1 VTKPSPE
8 RDFLKT
14 LRGAHS
20 MEDLYRLAAE
30 AGILDRDGGD
40 VVIHGKTDTVG
51 KRRLRGAIQTMR
63 RQEAARALGQTRWFL
78 EGTPER
84 PRRVI
89 FVSLAG
95 SHREVELR
103 LEQAVDLLAQ
113 LDGEADIVLTDPPW
127 ALGIGT
133 GARTD
138 TCHRAYERGEARNDL
153 VVPGYQDVAPEDY
166 PEFTREWVCYAANA
180 IRPGGYL
187 AVVTGPQQAARVQVA
202 AEDEGLTFVN
212 QIIAEK
218 YFAMRTTSRH
228 AQAHWT
234 ITVMCRGPLQ
244 SRLRYFNPPDDMV
257 GRSGGLYPRD
267 VWPARLVGRA
277 DARPGAVR
285 YPTTLPAPMIDRVL
299 DAYVAAPTADEA
311 PLLVEP
317 FNGGGTIT
325 VRAALRG
332 LRVLASDV
340 NPGSLA
346 FTSNRLAEA
355 LTGAHS

>member
-1 VTKPSPE
+1 M
-8 RDFLKT
+8 D
-14 LRGAHS
+14 
-20 MEDLYRLAAE
+20 DLYRLAAE

-40 VVIHGKTDTVG
+40 VVIHGKNDTVG
-51 KRRLRGAIQTMR
+51 RRRLRGAIQNEKR
-63 RQEAARALGQTRWFL
+63 RGGARPLGDRQWYL

-89 FVSLAG
+89 LVSLAG

-103 LEQAVDLLAQ
+103 LERAVDLLGQ
-113 LDGEADIVLTDPPW
+113 LDGDADIVLTDPPYG
-127 ALGIGT
+127 LGIGT
-133 GARTD
+133 GIRTD
-138 TCHRAYERGEARNDL
+138 TCHRAYERGEARNSL
-153 VVPGYQDVAPEDY
+153 VVPGYVDVDPEDY
-166 PEFTREWVCYAANA
+166 PAFTREWVGYAANA

-187 AVVTGPQQAARVQVA
+187 AVITGPQQAARVQVA

-218 YFAMRTTSRH
+218 HFPMRTVRRH

-234 ITVMCRGPLQ
+234 ITVMCRGALD
-244 SRLRYFNPPDDMV
+244 SRLRYFNPPDDMR

-299 DAYVAAPTADEA
+299 DAYTAPPTPEEAA
-311 PLLVEP
+311 LLVEP

-332 LRVLASDV
+332 LRVLAGDR
-340 NPGSLA
+340 NPASLA
-346 FTSNRLAEA
+346 FTSHRLDEA
-355 LTGAHS
+355 LSGAHS